1 MCADRCSSA
10 GCAACVFQVGAEV
23 GGPCKSEC
31 EQFSKSCPGLAMSC
45 QAFENA
51 PNCWLSKTPY
61 VYGHA
66 GATPNHAA
74 LQHSQTMLALVLALA
89 VAALLAR

>member
-1 MCADRCSSA
+1 MLC
-10 GCAACVFQVGAEV
+10 CVCVLVLQVGAQV

-31 EQFSKSCPGLAMSC
+31 EQFSRSCPGLAMSC

-66 GATPNHAA
+66 DATPKNHAA
-74 LQHSQTMLALVLALA
+74 QQQPQALFALLLATA